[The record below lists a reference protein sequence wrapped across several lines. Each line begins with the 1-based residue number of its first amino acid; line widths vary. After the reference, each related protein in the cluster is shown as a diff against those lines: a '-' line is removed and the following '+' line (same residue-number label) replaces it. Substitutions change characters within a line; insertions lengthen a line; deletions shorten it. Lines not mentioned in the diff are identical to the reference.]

1 MCVCAE
7 KDNGEKDNGTK
18 DNAEKDNAEKDNR
31 ENDNA
36 EKGAD
41 TKDNGNRNES
51 SVAVAAEDRY
61 SIILYYTWVTNCLQ
75 PLLHPHLLYTFSN
88 RACLESHLSYIASL
102 LHCLQ
107 SHLSYILHILVCVCV
122 CLCVPCLHFQEAGTT
137 GKHTDAIMDDDDEPP
152 GPYFPAVRKAIPGS
166 RAAG

>member
-7 KDNGEKDNGTK
+7 KDNGEKGNGTK

-61 SIILYYTWVTNCLQ
+61 IALYCIILELQIVYNHSSTRTCCILSAIALVLSRTCL
-75 PLLHPHLLYTFSN
+75 
-88 RACLESHLSYIASL
+88 I
-102 LHCLQ
+102 
-107 SHLSYILHILVCVCV
+107 
-122 CLCVPCLHFQEAGTT
+122 
-137 GKHTDAIMDDDDEPP
+137 
-152 GPYFPAVRKAIPGS
+152 
-166 RAAG
+166 